1 MTSNMNKEYWL
12 DRASSIRPE
21 TKLFIN
27 GDFCDAISGDVFET
41 TNPANGTVIAEV
53 SSGSEADINK
63 AVSNAKQAFKSG
75 VWSKMS
81 PRGRVEI
88 MERFA
93 GLIDKNSETLALLD
107 TLDMGKTITETTTV
121 DIPLSVETFKF
132 FAETIDKIEGT
143 VTNTEHN
150 VLHYTLRQPLGVVG
164 CITPWN
170 FPTMMAA
177 WKVAPALAAGN
188 SVVLKPAE
196 QSPLSALVLAKLF
209 VEAGGPPGVFNV
221 VNGLGETAGK
231 ALALHN
237 DIAKIAFTGSTEV
250 GKLMMIYAG
259 QSNMKQVAA
268 ETGGKSP
275 HIFMP
280 DLACMDTAV
289 EYAVNALYGNQ
300 GEVCSAGSRILV
312 HQDIHDTFVDKFIA
326 YTKETYTI
334 GDPLDPEV
342 TMGPLVNREQQE
354 RVRSYI
360 DIGLS
365 EGCKMPLGGEVP
377 ANLAAGN
384 YVQPTIFTGANNSM
398 RVSREEIFG
407 PVGCVIPFS
416 SAEEAIEIANDTT
429 YGLAAG
435 IWTTDLNT
443 ANTMT
448 RDIDAGVLWVNCYDH
463 GDMTQPWGGFKQ
475 SGHGRDKCFDSLL
488 QHTQS
493 KSVWFHHD

>member
-1 MTSNMNKEYWL
+1 MNNDKSKEYWL
-12 DRASSIRPE
+12 DLAGAIRPE

-27 GDFCDAISGDVFET
+27 GDFCDASGGEIFET
-41 TNPANGTVIAEV
+41 INPANGNVIAEV
-53 SSGSEADINK
+53 ASGGEADINK
-63 AVSNAKQAFKSG
+63 AVISAKQAFKAG
-75 VWSKMS
+75 VWSRMA
-81 PRGRVEI
+81 PRQRVEI
-88 MERFA
+88 MERFSD
-93 GLIDKNSETLALLD
+93 LITENSEKLALLD
-107 TLDMGKTITETTTV
+107 TLDMGKPITETTSI
-121 DIPLSVETFKF
+121 DIPLAAETFKF
-132 FAETIDKIEGT
+132 FAETIDKIEGK
-143 VTNTEHN
+143 VTNTDHN
-150 VLHYTLRQPLGVVG
+150 SLHYTLRQPLGVIG

-196 QSPLSALVLAKLF
+196 QSPLSALVLAQLF
-209 VEAGGPPGVFNV
+209 VEAGGPAGVFNV

-237 DIAKIAFTGSTEV
+237 DVAKIAFTGSTEV

-300 GEVCSAGSRILV
+300 GEVCSAGTRILV
-312 HQDIHDTFVDKFIA
+312 HQDIHDEFVGKFVA
-326 YTKETYTI
+326 LTKETYAI
-334 GDPLDPEV
+334 GDPLDPNV
-342 TMGPLVNREQQE
+342 TMGPLVSQEQQE

-365 EGCKMPLGGEVP
+365 EGCNMPLGGEVP
-377 ANLAAGN
+377 ENLAAGN
-384 YVQPTIFTGANNSM
+384 YVQPTIFTGANNRM
-398 RVSREEIFG
+398 RISREEIFG
-407 PVGCVIPFS
+407 PVGCIIPFS
-416 SAEEAIEIANDTT
+416 NTEEAIEIANDTT
-429 YGLAAG
+429 FGLAAG
-435 IWTTDLNT
+435 IWTTNLNT

-448 RDIDAGVLWVNCYDH
+448 RDIEAGIVWVNCYDH

-475 SGHGRDKCFDSLL
+475 SGHGRDKCFDSVL
-488 QHTQS
+488 QNTQS
-493 KSVWFHHD
+493 KSVWFNHE